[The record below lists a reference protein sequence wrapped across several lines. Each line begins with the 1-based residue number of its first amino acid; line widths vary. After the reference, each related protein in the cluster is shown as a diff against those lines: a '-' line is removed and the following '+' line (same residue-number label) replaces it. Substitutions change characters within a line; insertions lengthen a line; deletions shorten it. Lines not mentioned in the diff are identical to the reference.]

1 MSLTRLGNITPGR
14 LGIFSGSLSGQ
25 PADVQREVAI
35 EMEELGYGTLWYGE
49 SVGREAF
56 VQASIFLNAT
66 SSLVVASGI
75 ANIWAR
81 DPMAMAAGGRSIAEA
96 FPNRFILGIGVS
108 HAPSVALRGHDY
120 ARPFTAMRD
129 YLDRMEQAPWRGP
142 EMPMPPIV
150 LAALGPRMVGLSAE
164 RTAGA
169 YPYFT
174 TAEHIRQVR
183 QQIGPE
189 PFVAADLPVV
199 LAAGRAEARAIGDAH
214 TGRYLRLDNYRNN
227 LVRIGWTAEQLE
239 PPGSDDLF
247 DAVVAWGDVAAIRE
261 SVDGLIGAGADQV
274 VLNLVTKD
282 PRVPYLSEL
291 RALAT
296 LNSSGS

>member
-1 MSLTRLGNITPGR
+1 
-14 LGIFSGSLSGQ
+14 LGIFSGSLSAQ

-35 EMEELGYGTLWYGE
+35 EMEDLGYGTLWFGE

-66 SSLVVASGI
+66 SRLVVASGI

-96 FPNRFILGIGVS
+96 FPNRFILGVGVS

-120 ARPFTAMRD
+120 ARPFSAMRD
-129 YLDRMEQAPWRGP
+129 YLDRMEQAAWRGP
-142 EMPMPPIV
+142 EVPLPPIV
-150 LAALGPRMVGLSAE
+150 LAALGPRMVGLAAE

-199 LAAGRAEARAIGDAH
+199 LASGRAEARAIGDVH

-227 LVRIGWTAEQLE
+227 LVRIGWTADQLE

-261 SVDGLIGAGADQV
+261 RVDGLITAGADQV

-282 PRVPYLSEL
+282 PSVPYLSEL
-291 RALAT
+291 RTLAT
-296 LNSSGS
+296 LNSPAGHPTH